1 MIKRTRSGKRFTPI
15 TISASSDPKKFTR
28 KDLEGACR
36 KLTPSRNEISIVKT
50 QLAKHHSLATQSN
63 SDATSQI
70 KSLDAGVKICARKYN
85 ESKAQ
90 GDQLEEELRK
100 KLDEKSELEREA
112 NILQGMILGN
122 NEDAKKITKLNEEID
137 KANTCAEAKLRYRLQ
152 LNHMHQR
159 QRKNSIAVDAHMSA
173 MTSTLLS
180 AERERQ
186 RCKKMLGEID
196 SGVATA
202 THDLEAAAREIDV
215 ERAERERA
223 INGKKTEVDNSER
236 LEEWRKSQELNRR
249 NFEQALGG
257 RYQVE
262 KVNKLHKIQE
272 LEDELKILSKT
283 TEAISSGQGSSEEA
297 FMHIKRATGVNS
309 LSEMVEKLTHHQ
321 EQCNRLQNEKIE
333 AEECL
338 SNTKSCLVETI
349 DNFNRLKANGF
360 EGTDLSR
367 EIISDITEGIES
379 ERTQVKVMTSTN
391 ARLEGVLVGLRQG
404 GMGLYQRLLPF
415 HPTLLDGDAPTLNES
430 VTASA
435 IQAAHDT
442 LEMLKVAQQI
452 LGKMVSAIGGVDK
465 LNEKNVSHSPTFS
478 RKEPLSDFENPNL
491 GERNCRIRASKV
503 RKERL
508 PKFL

>member
-1 MIKRTRSGKRFTPI
+1 MIKRTRSSKRFAPA
-15 TISASSDPKKFTR
+15 ISASSDSKKFTR

-36 KLTPSRNEISIVKT
+36 KLTPSRNEISRAKT

-63 SDATSQI
+63 SDATNQV

-90 GDQLEEELRK
+90 ADRLEEELRK
-100 KLDEKSELEREA
+100 KIDEKSELKREA
-112 NILQGMILGN
+112 NILQDMILGN
-122 NEDAKKITKLNEEID
+122 NEEAKKITKLNKEID
-137 KANTCAEAKLRYRLQ
+137 KANACAEAKLRYRLQ

-173 MTSTLLS
+173 MTSTLVS

-202 THDLEAAAREIDV
+202 THDFEAAVREIDV
-215 ERAERERA
+215 ERVERERA
-223 INGKKTEVDNSER
+223 INAKKTEVDNSER

-262 KVNKLHKIQE
+262 KDNKLQKIQE
-272 LEDELKILSKT
+272 LEEELKMLNKT

-321 EQCNRLQNEKIE
+321 EQCNRLQIEKTE
-333 AEECL
+333 AEKRL
-338 SNTKSCLVETI
+338 SNTKSCLVEAI
-349 DNFNRLKANGF
+349 DNFDKLKANGF
-360 EGTDLSR
+360 GGSDLSR
-367 EIISDITEGIES
+367 EVISEISEGIEC

-404 GMGLYQRLLPF
+404 GMGLYQRLLLF
-415 HPTLLDGDAPTLNES
+415 HPTLLDGDAPTLSES
-430 VTASA
+430 ITASA

-442 LEMLKVAQQI
+442 LEMLKIAQQI
-452 LGKMVSAIGGVDK
+452 LGKMVGAIGGINTLNDK
-465 LNEKNVSHSPTFS
+465 NSSHSPTLSS
-478 RKEPLSDFENPNL
+478 RESLSGLENPNL
-491 GERNCRIRASKV
+491 GEHNCRIQANKVRIRILSKV
-503 RKERL
+503 L
-508 PKFL
+508 